1 MTGQFYKNLSP
12 SNTLNKEL
20 IPLGDGIEL
29 TQYMP
34 LNILSPQLKVKSVPD
49 GANYLYIPAL
59 NRYYYVSP
67 PVLDKQCNYISCSVD
82 VLMSNKTMI
91 EKLECFIARNEFE
104 YNENIPDSLYAF
116 GSEKIIHGIDF
127 GNNVFQHSNTVS
139 SRNYIM
145 TIK

>member
-12 SNTLNKEL
+12 SNALHKDL
-20 IPLGDGIEL
+20 IPLGEGVEL

-34 LNILSPQLKVKSVPD
+34 LNILSPQLKVKTVPAD
-49 GANYLYIPAL
+49 ANYLYIPAL

-82 VLMSNKTMI
+82 VLMSNNSSIKN
-91 EKLECFIARNEFE
+91 LDCFISRNEFD
-104 YNENIPDSLYAF
+104 YNDNIPDNLYAF

-127 GNNVFQHSNTVS
+127 GNDIFEHSNTTS
-139 SRNYIM
+139 SRNYIL